1 MRVRLAACGL
11 ALATFALA
19 HVSLV
24 ERDAATSPFF
34 LASERDGARVIE
46 YRANTRLSGQVS
58 RPAYKDKVR
67 MAKTSAPRAEN
78 AIRQFISSSSG
89 ALRGDAVV
97 LHRRRRNAHR
107 PLSPRPPPRHS
118 SAEQLSA
125 SVRVIQRHH
134 TLLGRGA
141 AQRWIQA
148 GRGGGARRAA
158 AARTRIPRSRNASSG
173 RDARRVAPQA
183 HPAHPVMW
191 RALPDSSW
199 EPRKPCVLTQTHYN
213 NPNAY
218 KLVDRSGVR
227 LHIASRPLSGRRR
240 NMRRRT
246 SNAQVAAAAA
256 REPLD
261 HDEPKAY
268 CHSRKAGA
276 LLPHHDL
283 RSAR

>member
-148 GRGGGARRAA
+148 GRGGGARRAWWVVVGSVRR
-158 AARTRIPRSRNASSG
+158 ARTLNIHSVKLKL
-173 RDARRVAPQA
+173 D
-183 HPAHPVMW
+183 
-191 RALPDSSW
+191 
-199 EPRKPCVLTQTHYN
+199 RKL
-213 NPNAY
+213 
-218 KLVDRSGVR
+218 GV
-227 LHIASRPLSGRRR
+227 
-240 NMRRRT
+240 
-246 SNAQVAAAAA
+246 
-256 REPLD
+256 
-261 HDEPKAY
+261 
-268 CHSRKAGA
+268 
-276 LLPHHDL
+276 
-283 RSAR
+283 